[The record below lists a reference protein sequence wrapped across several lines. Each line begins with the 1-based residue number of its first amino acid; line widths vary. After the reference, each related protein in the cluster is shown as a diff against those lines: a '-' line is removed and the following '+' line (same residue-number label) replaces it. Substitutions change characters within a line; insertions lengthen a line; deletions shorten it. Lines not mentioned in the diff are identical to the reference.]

1 MTNPIP
7 KKKVSLRRVIHNK
20 LVHIARHPLLYLM
33 LIPGLFFLCIYKFWP
48 LYGLQMA
55 FRKYSIYAGNN
66 PMDSIAK
73 SPWVGTKYFV
83 KLFNSAQFS
92 LVLRNTLII
101 NGLKILFLFP
111 LPIIVAI
118 MLNEIRRPQYK
129 KFLQTTIYIPYFF
142 SWVMIFGIFYSLLGS
157 YGMLNTLIVK
167 LGGLRIRFFTDPKIF
182 RGLLVFTEGW
192 RETGYNAVI
201 YLAAIVGIDTT
212 LYEAAKVDGANKW
225 QQIWH
230 VTIPGVLPT
239 VVLMLILKVGHI
251 LDTGF
256 EQVLIFYNPAVYDVA
271 DVIQTYVYR
280 LGLGKM
286 DFSQATALGLFNA
299 VVAFI
304 LIVGAN
310 TVSHKT
316 LHRSIW

>member
-1 MTNPIP
+1 MTNTIP
-7 KKKVSLRRVIHNK
+7 RKKISLRRTLHNK

-55 FRKYSIYAGNN
+55 FRKYSIYAGSN

-83 KLFNSAQFS
+83 KLFRSAQFS
-92 LVLRNTLII
+92 LVLKNTLII
-101 NGLKILFLFP
+101 NGMKILILFP
-111 LPIIVAI
+111 VPIITAI
-118 MLNEIRRPQYK
+118 MLNEIRSAMYK
-129 KFLQTTIYIPYFF
+129 KVLQTTIYIPYLF

-167 LGGLRIRFFTDPKIF
+167 LGGTRIRFFTSTDTF

-201 YLAAIVGIDTT
+201 YLAAIVGVDTT

-230 VTIPGVLPT
+230 VTIPGILPT

-256 EQVLIFYNPAVYDVA
+256 EQVLIFYNPAVYDVG

-286 DFSQATALGLFNA
+286 DFSQATALGLFNS
-299 VVAFI
+299 VVAFV

-310 TVSHKT
+310 TLSHKT